1 MSLVEDMLF
10 VLLSGQ
16 SKDPKKVYEEFKK
29 AVKTIKEKGIVE
41 GDFNRIKKDYL
52 W

>member
-29 AVKTIKEKGIVE
+29 GC
-41 GDFNRIKKDYL
+41 KDYKGKRHC
-52 W
+52 